1 MFETMQPPTRGA
13 VVKRYGIELTILAQE
28 GLSVEFGAMFAL
40 VDGWR
45 FNEPTLRFLFGRVFE
60 MRRRHDE
67 LTASFNTQQFQ
78 GGPIYFTPRAPF
90 GIDDHGVLGAADEI
104 AAHDL
109 GATAY
114 AGAVVLVL
122 TGLLQACKADM
133 KATSDEWNGSG
144 PLIEGCSIGAVPCRF
159 GEQLPSQRRGQ
170 WTAGAGRTS
179 TLRRGRAQKTFH
191 VRRLKARRSFHRSGV
206 AGSPGRRCGTAHG
219 LPRRSR
225 SALGTQQREPGWTR
239 AAGLSDAP
247 YFSATRPSRPPAGCI
262 TDLPL

>member
-144 PLIEGCSIGAVPCRF
+144 PLIEGCSIGAVLAASANNFRHNDEWLKNRAHPTDP
-159 GEQLPSQRRGQ
+159 QLASIRVL
-170 WTAGAGRTS
+170 AA
-179 TLRRGRAQKTFH
+179 AF
-191 VRRLKARRSFHRSGV
+191 
-206 AGSPGRRCGTAHG
+206 
-219 LPRRSR
+219 
-225 SALGTQQREPGWTR
+225 REPIATDGANHALSRNVCPETLQL
-239 AAGLSDAP
+239 LSDGSFDVLSPSSRIRGFFGSAP
-247 YFSATRPSRPPAGCI
+247 VA
-262 TDLPL
+262 DQ